1 VYDIYVDYDGENS
14 TETWVE
20 APASVG
26 KMTFTTYS
34 KDCESLYFRSTSG
47 EGFQY
52 GTYDLV
58 KKEIIEH
65 KTDRRPASHDEAGKC
80 RPTSAAIS
88 RSE

>member
-65 KTDRRPASHDEAGKC
+65 KTDPPAC
-80 RPTSAAIS
+80 VPR
-88 RSE
+88 